1 MQEYVKEFS
10 IDDVKM
16 YREQDEDMDFSIVE
30 IWALAEG
37 NNSHRNPFSVEVLEK
52 DANTFKGKFIVAK
65 YNKFK
70 KDAEGHEID
79 EAIVG
84 YVDPREKIEFKKK
97 FVNKDKMEKEF
108 VVVKALLS
116 KIYAKDIVDMF
127 RKNNSR
133 KVSCEF
139 SCKTKYEE
147 NQYGRPID
155 EYGREMNVDNP
166 ILSYH
171 IHGITILGLSV
182 NPSVPE
188 TEIKVKQFAEKLN
201 NKKNL
206 KDLAIE
212 RMQKINHYKDFQE
225 GENSM
230 EDNKQFSDSV
240 EKDKET
246 DVIME
251 KVEATEEPIKSE
263 ETIEA
268 EEIVEA
274 SDEVELSKEE
284 KEETLEE
291 QSFEEE
297 IVETEK
303 ECYDE
308 KVETFEKEKV
318 EDKEEEKE
326 IEEKQFSLDAYVDVQ
341 ATLALLQD
349 ETAESKELAEKVV
362 KMSAEQI
369 LTTVLTF
376 AKENKELKK
385 FKEDRI
391 KIDKEFKLS
400 SIMASVKEDISE
412 KDFMELQKEG
422 ATLQFSELDGFENK
436 VKAFAYEASKKDRH
450 SEDGIM
456 RFSGNIITN
465 DAELSADDIYKKY
478 L

>member
-52 DANTFKGKFIVAK
+52 DADTFKGKFIVAK

-97 FVNKDKMEKEF
+97 FVNKDQMEKEF

-127 RKNNSR
+127 RNNNSR
-133 KVSCEF
+133 TVSCEF

-166 ILSYH
+166 VLTYH
-171 IHGITILGLSV
+171 IHGITILGLSI

-201 NKKNL
+201 SKKNL

-212 RMQKINHYKDFQE
+212 RMQKINYYKDFQE

-251 KVEATEEPIKSE
+251 EVEMTEETVMSE
-263 ETIEA
+263 EIIET
-268 EEIVEA
+268 EEVVEA
-274 SDEVELSKEE
+274 SEVELSEE
-284 KEETLEE
+284 KEETLEEE

-303 ECYDE
+303 ECCDE
-308 KVETFEKEKV
+308 KVEIFEEEKTEQEV
-318 EDKEEEKE
+318 EEEKE
-326 IEEKQFSLDAYVDVQ
+326 MEEKQFSLDAYIDVQ
-341 ATLALLQD
+341 AMLALLQD
-349 ETAESKELAEKVV
+349 ETAENKELAEKVV

-376 AKENKELKK
+376 AKENEELKK

-391 KIDKEFKLS
+391 KIDKEIRLS

-412 KDFMELQKEG
+412 KDFTELQKEG

-436 VKAFAYEASKKDRH
+436 VKAFAYEASKKEKH

-456 RFSGNIITN
+456 RFSGNTITN